1 MNQNDNQNK
10 KNGRGGKG
18 SNMRGL
24 LVLVA
29 WALILTVALSYFGN
43 YMNQSMDATSQAE
56 IAYSDFRAMVEA
68 DQVDRVEYDRD
79 NNLLLMDAGAAPQ
92 SLTSVKNG
100 TPQSIQ
106 YIMRTQEIT
115 ESSDPEPEQTE
126 QSGENTTFFGRVAQ
140 IFIDFWNFITG
151 LFK

>member
-1 MNQNDNQNK
+1 
-10 KNGRGGKG
+10 
-18 SNMRGL
+18 
-24 LVLVA
+24 
-29 WALILTVALSYFGN
+29 
-43 YMNQSMDATSQAE
+43 
-56 IAYSDFRAMVEA
+56 
-68 DQVDRVEYDRD
+68 
-79 NNLLLMDAGAAPQ
+79 MDAGAAPQ